1 MSHKTLH
8 MVTFILLV
16 VGGLNWLLVG
26 LLEWNLVAMI
36 TSYLGNSGGMVAR
49 AIYVAV
55 GLAAIYEFMNHK
67 KDCRLCGPGGGM

>member
-8 MVTFILLV
+8 MITFILLI

-36 TSYLGNSGGMVAR
+36 TSYLGNSGAMVAR

-55 GLAAIYEFMNHK
+55 GLSAIYEFMNHK
-67 KDCRLCGPGGGM
+67 KDCKTCGGGM